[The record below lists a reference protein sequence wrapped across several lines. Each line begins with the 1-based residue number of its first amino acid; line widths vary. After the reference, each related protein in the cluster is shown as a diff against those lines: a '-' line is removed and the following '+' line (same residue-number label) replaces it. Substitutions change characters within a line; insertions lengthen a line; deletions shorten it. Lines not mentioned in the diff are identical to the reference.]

1 VIQRHYEVVVL
12 GRGIGALTAA
22 ALLAR
27 RDFTV
32 LLAGHGAP
40 APTYRVGDRILCRR
54 VSTFLAG
61 TSPTWKRVLGELAH
75 TQTWRRR
82 ATPIEPLLQAIVPGR
97 RFEIPTNA
105 RDFTREIDRE
115 FPELHRV
122 IEDLYGRLADDNG
135 AVDEAFSDDLVWP
148 PGTFWE
154 RRATGKRAQALPYA
168 HSEPDADLLSGFP
181 RGHLVRQLVRGS
193 VMFGTHL
200 STLPPPLAVARL
212 HGAWTRGLLRLPD
225 GEQELESMLIE
236 RIEAHGG
243 RCALDSKAT
252 SLALRRGSIVG
263 VHLDGE
269 PDPIGCDYVIT
280 DDDGE
285 ALAALAAGQ
294 GIHKNALREWPRIT
308 STVGRF
314 VTSIVVRREGLPEPL
329 GPEVLLFAKENPWAG
344 RRAPVVHLQRCDQP
358 DGTAVLAAEILLPD
372 HGALPLREARAFVL
386 RSVLAELP
394 FLERHLLL
402 VDSPHDGLPLW
413 SFEPSR
419 RELDRRSL
427 GLAAQEPMVRQLEV
441 DPPGFLRVAG
451 EPLRGPIERTLLVG
465 RSVLPGLGQEGELL
479 AAWSAALLV
488 TKGDRQKALMR
499 RDTWTKMEL
508 G

>member
-1 VIQRHYEVVVL
+1 
-12 GRGIGALTAA
+12 
-22 ALLAR
+22 
-27 RDFTV
+27 
-32 LLAGHGAP
+32 
-40 APTYRVGDRILCRR
+40 
-54 VSTFLAG
+54 
-61 TSPTWKRVLGELAH
+61 
-75 TQTWRRR
+75 
-82 ATPIEPLLQAIVPGR
+82 
-97 RFEIPTNA
+97 
-105 RDFTREIDRE
+105 
-115 FPELHRV
+115 
-122 IEDLYGRLADDNG
+122 
-135 AVDEAFSDDLVWP
+135 
-148 PGTFWE
+148 
-154 RRATGKRAQALPYA
+154 
-168 HSEPDADLLSGFP
+168 
-181 RGHLVRQLVRGS
+181 
-193 VMFGTHL
+193 
-200 STLPPPLAVARL
+200 
-212 HGAWTRGLLRLPD
+212 
-225 GEQELESMLIE
+225 
-236 RIEAHGG
+236 
-243 RCALDSKAT
+243 
-252 SLALRRGSIVG
+252 
-263 VHLDGE
+263 
-269 PDPIGCDYVIT
+269 
-280 DDDGE
+280 
-285 ALAALAAGQ
+285 
-294 GIHKNALREWPRIT
+294 
-308 STVGRF
+308 
-314 VTSIVVRREGLPEPL
+314 VRREGLPEPL
-329 GPEVLLFAKENPWAG
+329 GPEVLLFARENPWAG